1 MSSTKT
7 GTESK
12 AQPQAAASKPPEPV
26 QHFSVPE
33 RVARGKAARA
43 DVPRSAHAA
52 WEPPADRPDPV
63 ALLEEQAEAR
73 VPELVPI
80 RYGRMLVSPFT
91 FYRGAAYIMA
101 SDLSRVPRT
110 SLNAQLCGDAHL
122 SNFGGYAAPDRRLV
136 FDMNDFDETLPG
148 PFEWDLKRLA
158 ASFAVAGRSRGFGR
172 SERDVINRA
181 VVRGYRES
189 ITSFAAMRTFDVW
202 YSRVDVEDIR
212 RLGAELSP
220 AVVKRFDKNIAKA
233 RAKDSLSAFSKLTQL
248 VDGEPRF
255 VSDPPLIVPVHEL
268 FAASAEQVVENVR
281 GVIRSY
287 RRTLQGDRRHLLERF
302 RFVDLA
308 RKVVGVG
315 SVGTRAWIGL
325 FVGRDN
331 EDPLILQIKEAQASV
346 LEPFVGASK
355 FANHGQRVVE
365 GQRLMQS
372 ASDTM
377 LGWIR
382 TEGYDGIKRDF
393 YVRQLWDA
401 KGSALVD
408 VMEAPTMA
416 FYAKL
421 CGETL
426 ARAHARSGDAVAISS
441 YLGSSNTF
449 DRAIAAFAEAYADQN
464 DKDYEAL
471 QAAADAGRIT
481 VQSGV

>member
-7 GTESK
+7 ETETK
-12 AQPQAAASKPPEPV
+12 PQPQAATSKPPEPV
-26 QHFSVPE
+26 QHLTVAE

-43 DVPRSAHAA
+43 DVPRSVHGA
-52 WEPPADRPDPV
+52 WEASADRPDPV
-63 ALLEEQAEAR
+63 ALLEEQGASR

-91 FYRGAAYIMA
+91 FYRGAAYLMA
-101 SDLSRVPRT
+101 SDLSKSPRT
-110 SLNAQLCGDAHL
+110 SLHAQLCGDAHL
-122 SNFGGYAAPDRRLV
+122 SNFGGYAAPDRHLV

-148 PFEWDLKRLA
+148 PFEWDVKRLA
-158 ASFAVAGRSRGFGR
+158 ASFAVAGRSRGFDPAQ
-172 SERDVINRA
+172 RDAINRTVGRA
-181 VVRGYRES
+181 YREA
-189 ITSFAAMRTFDVW
+189 ITSFASMRTFDLW
-202 YSRVDVEDIR
+202 YSRVDVEE
-212 RLGAELSP
+212 LAKLVAELNP
-220 AVVKRFDKNIAKA
+220 TVVKRFEKNVAKA
-233 RAKDSLSAFSKLTQL
+233 RSKDSLSAFSKLTQI

-255 VSDPPLIVPVHEL
+255 VSDPPLIVPVQEL
-268 FAASAEQVVENVR
+268 FAATADQVVENVR
-281 GVIRSY
+281 GVLRSY

-408 VMEAPTMA
+408 VMKRARWPCTQSSAVRRSRAPMRGRAMRSRSRATS
-416 FYAKL
+416 
-421 CGETL
+421 
-426 ARAHARSGDAVAISS
+426 ARATPS
-441 YLGSSNTF
+441 
-449 DRAIAAFAEAYADQN
+449 
-464 DKDYEAL
+464 
-471 QAAADAGRIT
+471 T
-481 VQSGV
+481 VQLLPSPRRTRTRTTRTTRR

>member
-7 GTESK
+7 ETETK
-12 AQPQAAASKPPEPV
+12 PQPQATVSKPPEPV
-26 QHFSVPE
+26 QHFTVPE
-33 RVARGKAARA
+33 RLARGKAARA
-43 DVPRSAHAA
+43 DVPRSVHGA
-52 WEPPADRPDPV
+52 WEPSADRPDPV
-63 ALLEEQAEAR
+63 ALLEEQGESR

-91 FYRGAAYIMA
+91 FYRGAAYLMA
-101 SDLSRVPRT
+101 SDLSKAPRT
-110 SLNAQLCGDAHL
+110 SLHAQLCGDAHL
-122 SNFGGYAAPDRRLV
+122 SNFGGYAAPDRHLV

-158 ASFAVAGRSRGFGR
+158 ASFAVAGRSRGFGPA
-172 SERDVINRA
+172 ERDTINRSVA
-181 VVRGYRES
+181 RAYREA
-189 ITSFAAMRTFDVW
+189 ITLFASMRTFDLW
-202 YSRVDVEDIR
+202 YSRVDVE
-212 RLGAELSP
+212 ELTKLVARMDP
-220 AVVKRFDKNIAKA
+220 AVMKRFEKNVAKA
-233 RAKDSLSAFSKLTQL
+233 RSKDSLSAFSKLTQI
-248 VDGEPRF
+248 VEGEPRF
-255 VSDPPLIVPVHEL
+255 VSDPPLIVPVQEL
-268 FAASAEQVVENVR
+268 FAATADQVVENVR
-281 GVIRSY
+281 GVLRSY

-365 GQRLMQS
+365 GQRLMQA

-408 VMEAPTMA
+408 VMNARTMA
-416 FYAKL
+416 LYAKL

-471 QAAADAGRIT
+471 KAAADSGRIT
-481 VQSGV
+481 VQSGL

>member
-1 MSSTKT
+1 LSATKT
-7 GTESK
+7 GTETK
-12 AQPQAAASKPPEPV
+12 PQPQTPASKPEPV
-26 QHFSVPE
+26 QHFSVAE

-43 DVPRSAHAA
+43 DVPRSAHGA
-52 WEPPADRPDPV
+52 WQPPADRPDPV
-63 ALLEEQAEAR
+63 TLLEAQGESR
-73 VPELVPI
+73 VHELVPI

-101 SDLSRVPRT
+101 SDLSSLPRT

-122 SNFGGYAAPDRRLV
+122 SNFGGYAAPDRHLV

-181 VVRGYRES
+181 VGRAYREA
-189 ITSFAAMRTFDVW
+189 ITSFATMRTFDVW
-202 YSRVDVEDIR
+202 YSRIDIEDIA
-212 RLGAELSP
+212 RLTAGMSAD
-220 AVVKRFDKNIAKA
+220 AIKRFEKNVAKA
-233 RAKDSLSAFSKLTQL
+233 QSKDSLAAFSKLTQI
-248 VDGEPRF
+248 VEGQPRF
-255 VSDPPLIVPVHEL
+255 VSDPPLIVPVQEL
-268 FAASAEQVVENVR
+268 FAATADQVVENVR

-315 SVGTRAWIGL
+315 SVGTRAWIAL

-346 LEPFVGASK
+346 LEPFAAASK

-365 GQRLMQS
+365 GQRLMQA

-408 VMEAPTMA
+408 VMDARTMS

-421 CGETL
+421 CGQTL

-441 YLGSSNTF
+441 YLGSGDTF
-449 DRAIAAFAEAYADQN
+449 DRAISVFAEAYADQN
-464 DKDYEAL
+464 DKDYETL
-471 QAAADAGRIT
+471 KAAADSGRIT
-481 VQSGV
+481 VQPGL